1 MDKNNLK
8 AVIKRY
14 APEIETAIKSKMA
27 SEKIDATGSASRSVR
42 AIPFQSKTKVGFRV
56 RGNTAFEIVHFGR
69 KPGKVPPPY
78 KSIAKWMKAKN
89 ISPIG
94 GLSINKSAYIIA
106 RSIGIKGFRGRNI
119 SEMALSEI
127 IDSLLD
133 DASSA
138 YVKDVEQHLEKSM
151 KNA

>member
-8 AVIKRY
+8 AVIDAY
-14 APEIETAIKSKMA
+14 APRIEKAIKSKMA
-27 SEKIDATGSASRSVR
+27 SEGINATGSASRSVR
-42 AIPFQSKTKVGFRV
+42 ATPFQSNTKVGLRV
-56 RGNTAFEIVHFGR
+56 RGNTAFEILHFGR
-69 KPGKVPPPY
+69 KPGKTPPPY

-106 RSIGIKGFRGRNI
+106 RSIGKKGFEGRNI

-127 IDSLLD
+127 IDDLLNN
-133 DASSA
+133 ASSA
-138 YVKDVEQHLEKSM
+138 YVKDVEQHLKKSI